1 MAEDTSQ
8 FASIEELEKL
18 AIATTHSVIKLKE
31 FHTLVSMKET
41 LLNKKIQDFDKE
53 NNEILRKYDDL
64 LGKSVNA
71 ELDLKDTQTKVDALE
86 EENVALK
93 DRVLELEKILEL
105 ERKKAKLERE
115 KLLLVESSTK
125 DWVDMATKIMSW
137 NNMISSPSSDEGS
150 AVPAPLTISLTK
162 KRKNGSISDS
172 LNKKR
177 KVK

>member
-1 MAEDTSQ
+1 MADNMSTAFQDELDKL
-8 FASIEELEKL
+8 IEAQLSN
-18 AIATTHSVIKLKE
+18 AHKLKD
-31 FHTLVSMKET
+31 FHIQVCLKET

-53 NNEILRKYDDL
+53 NNETLVKYDAL
-64 LGKSVNA
+64 LGKAVNW
-71 ELDLKDTQTKVDALE
+71 ELDLKETQTKVEALE